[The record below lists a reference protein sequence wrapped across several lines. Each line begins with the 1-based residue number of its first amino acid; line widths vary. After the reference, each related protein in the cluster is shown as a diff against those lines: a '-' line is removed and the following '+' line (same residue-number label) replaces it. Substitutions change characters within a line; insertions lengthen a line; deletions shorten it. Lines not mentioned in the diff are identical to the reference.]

1 MAIADELKLVET
13 EEELLMPSE
22 KPLFESRDL
31 GSTPAPGEST
41 LDSQKA
47 GAAVDKD
54 GKKKYVGPE
63 RRKENRRSQ
72 TDRRGEVRFEV
83 KKSDR
88 RENSGR
94 REDDKSP
101 KFW

>member
-31 GSTPAPGEST
+31 GSTPTPNEST
-41 LDSQKA
+41 LDSKEP

-54 GKKKYVGPE
+54 GKKK
-63 RRKENRRSQ
+63 
-72 TDRRGEVRFEV
+72 
-83 KKSDR
+83 
-88 RENSGR
+88 
-94 REDDKSP
+94 
-101 KFW
+101 